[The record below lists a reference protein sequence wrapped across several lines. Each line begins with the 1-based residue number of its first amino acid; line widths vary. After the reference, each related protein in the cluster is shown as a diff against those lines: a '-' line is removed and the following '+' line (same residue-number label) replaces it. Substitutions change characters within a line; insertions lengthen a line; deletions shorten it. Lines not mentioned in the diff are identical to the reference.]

1 MGFVFYPAST
11 ARHFS
16 YVRLNFLALVATI
29 GGLLYSLRSISNG
42 MVKGLS
48 NFGLDNSIMKF
59 LYSSDKPGSMPD
71 LPESK

>member
-1 MGFVFYPAST
+1 MFYQANT
-11 ARHFS
+11 ARQLN

-42 MVKGLS
+42 MVKNLS

-59 LYSSDKPGSMPD
+59 LYSSDKPGPIPD